1 MGCCGLRPLVHLV
14 GKDVTKIEIDL
25 SGVRQTTWRQYMVRF
40 LVGGAI
46 TLLVG
51 ILGTKFGPGIG
62 GLFLAFPAIFPA
74 SATLIEQHE
83 LERKRRAGVNG
94 VIRSREVAGVDAAGA
109 AMGSLGLLAFALTV
123 YRMLLSRPA
132 WEALSA
138 ALLVWIVVSI
148 LVWRIHKAI

>member
-123 YRMLLSRPA
+123 YRMLLSRLDCCLDPCV
-132 WEALSA
+132 EDL
-138 ALLVWIVVSI
+138 
-148 LVWRIHKAI
+148 

>member
-1 MGCCGLRPLVHLV
+1 
-14 GKDVTKIEIDL
+14 
-25 SGVRQTTWRQYMVRF
+25 
-40 LVGGAI
+40 
-46 TLLVG
+46 
-51 ILGTKFGPGIG
+51 
-62 GLFLAFPAIFPA
+62 
-74 SATLIEQHE
+74 LIEQHE

-148 LVWRIHKAI
+148 LVWRIYKAI